1 MTNREREI
9 LNIVRENPLIS
20 QDEIAKRLGI
30 TRSSVAVHITNLM
43 KKGLILGKGY
53 VLPQNEDYVYVIGAA
68 NVDMLGYPKS
78 KLKLKDSNPGNLK
91 ISFGGVGRNIAEN
104 LARMGVKTKLL
115 TLLGEDIYGRK
126 IYDHAKKIGI
136 DVSSVYF
143 LEDKQTST
151 YISIQDEEGDMALA
165 LSCMDIYDEFKVDYI
180 KENKGLIKNSKCIV
194 VDTNLPEDVLKYISE
209 EFEVPIFLDTVST
222 TKALKV
228 KDFIG
233 NFYCIKPNKYEA
245 EALTGIKINDEKD
258 LKICSDYFLQ
268 RGVKRIFISL
278 GEDGV
283 FYSDGRIYNLLKAPK
298 IEAVNSNGAG
308 DAFVA
313 GLVFGFINGYDID
326 LSAKLAMAASI
337 IALKSEDTIN
347 PNIDI
352 DSIQSTIKEM
362 GL

>member
-209 EFEVPIFLDTVST
+209 EFEVPIFWIQYQLQ
-222 TKALKV
+222 
-228 KDFIG
+228 
-233 NFYCIKPNKYEA
+233 KP
-245 EALTGIKINDEKD
+245 LRLRT
-258 LKICSDYFLQ
+258 L
-268 RGVKRIFISL
+268 
-278 GEDGV
+278 
-283 FYSDGRIYNLLKAPK
+283 
-298 IEAVNSNGAG
+298 
-308 DAFVA
+308 
-313 GLVFGFINGYDID
+313 
-326 LSAKLAMAASI
+326 
-337 IALKSEDTIN
+337 
-347 PNIDI
+347 
-352 DSIQSTIKEM
+352 
-362 GL
+362 